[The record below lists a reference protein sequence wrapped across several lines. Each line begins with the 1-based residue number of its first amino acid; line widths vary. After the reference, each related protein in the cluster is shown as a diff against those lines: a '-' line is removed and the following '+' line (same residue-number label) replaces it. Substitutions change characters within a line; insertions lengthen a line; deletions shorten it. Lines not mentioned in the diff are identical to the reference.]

1 MISILL
7 TWMFLFESFLQSKE
21 EGTKQ
26 PSNVRLCSHKLF
38 YKFDMALQII
48 KASIIHLVSY

>member
-7 TWMFLFESFLQSKE
+7 SWMFLFESFLQSKE